1 MPDLTNLT
9 GVRFT
14 PSGKLQY
21 FDAAGIELAAGD
33 RALVETDDGEC
44 AAIVAIAPG
53 QVAQSDLRG
62 PLNRVIR
69 KLEPN

>member
-1 MPDLTNLT
+1 MPELTDLT

-21 FDAAGIELAAGD
+21 FDAAGIDLAAGD

-44 AAIVAIAPG
+44 AGIVAIAPG

>member
-1 MPDLTNLT
+1 MPELTDLT

-21 FDAAGIELAAGD
+21 FDAAGITLAAGD

-44 AAIVAIAPG
+44 VGIVAIAPG

-69 KLEPN
+69 KLDTD

>member
-1 MPDLTNLT
+1 MPELTDLT

-21 FDAAGIELAAGD
+21 FDAAGIALAAGD

-44 AAIVAIAPG
+44 EGIVAIAPG

-69 KLEPN
+69 KLDSD

>member
-1 MPDLTNLT
+1 MPELTDLT

-21 FDAAGIELAAGD
+21 FDAAGIELEAGD

-69 KLEPN
+69 KLETN

>member
-1 MPDLTNLT
+1 MPELTDLT

-21 FDAAGIELAAGD
+21 FDAAGIELAQGD

>member
-1 MPDLTNLT
+1 MPELTDLA

-21 FDAAGIELAAGD
+21 FDAAGIALAAGD

-44 AAIVAIAPG
+44 VAIVAIAPG

-69 KLEPN
+69 KIEPN

>member
-1 MPDLTNLT
+1 MPELTDLT

-14 PSGKLQY
+14 PSGKLRY
-21 FDAAGIELAAGD
+21 FDAAGIALSAGD

-44 AAIVAIAPG
+44 VGIVAIAPG

-69 KLEPN
+69 RLDAD

>member
-1 MPDLTNLT
+1 MPELT

-21 FDAAGIELAAGD
+21 FDAAGIALAAGD

-44 AAIVAIAPG
+44 VGIVAIAPG

-69 KLEPN
+69 RLNAD

>member
-21 FDAAGIELAAGD
+21 FDAAGIALAAGD

-69 KLEPN
+69 KLETN

>member
-1 MPDLTNLT
+1 MPELTDLI

-21 FDAAGIELAAGD
+21 FDAAGIALAAGD

-44 AAIVAIAPG
+44 VGIVAIAPG

-69 KLEPN
+69 KLDAD